1 MIWLES
7 WMDRLDYRNNNNY
20 DNDNDNIDYLD
31 KVE

>member
-7 WMDRLDYRNNNNY
+7 WMDRLDYRNNN
-20 DNDNDNIDYLD
+20 DDNIDYLD